1 VAKMGVYIFTPEDL
15 LRYGNITKE
24 QLETIKNALLRK
36 SDILVVGA
44 SRTGKT
50 KLIEAMIYLI
60 PDDWKIAVVTAY
72 NEFKPF
78 KENIE
83 VINTEFNKKSV
94 RTRTNEVIEEIKKL
108 NPDYVI
114 IDTLHTINVPLILE
128 ELVDDYAFIISSLI
142 LSRDIVSEVKHWL
155 KIDDE
160 TLKKFELIIELY
172 RDIRTGIR
180 KVNAIYKVVEEEG
193 KIKLE
198 KVC

>member
-1 VAKMGVYIFTPEDL
+1 MGVYIFTPEDL

-50 KLIEAMIYLI
+50 KLIEAMIHLI

-83 VINTEFNKKSV
+83 IINTEFDKKSV
-94 RTRTNEVIEEIKKL
+94 RTRTKEVIEEIKKL
-108 NPDYVI
+108 NPDYVV
-114 IDTLHTINVPLILE
+114 IDTLHTINVPLILG
-128 ELVDDYAFIISSLI
+128 ELIDDYAFIISSLI

-155 KIDDE
+155 KIDDD
-160 TLKKFELIIELY
+160 TLKRFELIIELY
-172 RDIRTGIR
+172 RDIKTSIR

-198 KVC
+198 EIC

>member
-1 VAKMGVYIFTPEDL
+1 MGVYIFTPEDL

-50 KLIEAMIYLI
+50 KLIEAIVHLI

-114 IDTLHTINVPLILE
+114 IDTLHTINVPLILK
-128 ELVDDYAFIISSLI
+128 ELIDDYAFIISSLI

>member
-1 VAKMGVYIFTPEDL
+1 MGVYIFTPEDL

>member
-1 VAKMGVYIFTPEDL
+1 MGVYIFTPEDL

-50 KLIEAMIYLI
+50 KLIEAIVHLI